1 MAHLRNY
8 KASDAAL
15 RCPERHMA
23 FKLIVHISHPRSSHP
38 VHAEWC
44 PNGGDWDEPP
54 LHRIRYFKYDGVVI
68 WDRVNRIDLLFHSA
82 GEVAGQCWCEVPT

>member
-1 MAHLRNY
+1 MRPEKDVLARLRWDPAY
-8 KASDAAL
+8 DQDL
-15 RCPERHMA
+15 VLVGWEDRWIG
-23 FKLIVHISHPRSSHP
+23 IVETPL
-38 VHAEWC
+38 AEWC

-82 GEVAGQCWCEVPT
+82 GYKGKHPPKKAT